1 MTRMKRG
8 AKFII
13 RKYKLTILMEW
24 EAIPV
29 RGLWSIKR

>member
-13 RKYKLTILMEW
+13 RKYKLMMLMEW
-24 EAIPV
+24 ETFPV
-29 RGLWSIKR
+29 RGL